1 MNIRSSYNLA
11 IQSNVLIEQT
21 RKDISIFLNSRP
33 EEIIFTKGAT
43 ESLNMIAQMLK
54 HLVNPGDEIITSELE
69 HHSCLLP
76 WMQIAEEKKAKLIFI
91 PLDQN
96 YKIQVSNFCQV
107 LSNKTKFVVLGHISN
122 TFGDEIPIKE
132 ITHIAHKKNILVIL
146 DAAQSIT
153 HLPLDVKDL
162 DIDFL
167 AFSAHKMYGP
177 FGIGILFGKKKLL
190 EKLPSPNIGGGNIC
204 EVNHYNF
211 IFNELPNKFEPG
223 TLNIG
228 AILAFRKTLN
238 FIKKIGINR
247 IQKHTID
254 IINKIKSFL
263 KLMPQVIIFNP
274 TSTNMILFNFKQI
287 HAHDI
292 ENFLN
297 QNDIVVRTG
306 KHCANLIIQK
316 INQISTIRISA
327 GIYNDDQDVNR
338 LISVLNKITDLNSI
352 L

>member
-11 IQSNVLIEQT
+11 MQSNVLIEQT
-21 RKDISIFLNSRP
+21 RKDISIFLNAQY

-76 WMQIAEEKKAKLIFI
+76 WMQIAEEKRAKLIFI

-96 YKIQVSNFCQV
+96 YKIQVNNFCQV

-132 ITHIAHKKNILVIL
+132 ITHIAHQKNILVIL
-146 DAAQSIT
+146 DAAQSII

-177 FGIGILFGKKKLL
+177 FGIGILFGKRKLL
-190 EKLPSPNIGGGNIC
+190 DKLPSPNIGGGNIC
-204 EVNHYNF
+204 EVNRYNF
-211 IFNELPNKFEPG
+211 VFNELPHKFEPG

-247 IQKHTID
+247 IQQHTID

-274 TSTNMILFNFKQI
+274 SSTNMILFNFKQI

-327 GIYNDDQDVNR
+327 GIYNDDQDIDH
-338 LISVLNKITDLNSI
+338 LISVLNKIKDLNSI